1 MMRQE
6 PETGLARKLNTS
18 APQLQLMVAGQVV
31 EGDVAVVDAAA
42 AAVGAEGA
50 DAFGAE
56 GAEAHAA
63 AHHVSGLP
71 LRLALPVPALT
82 RLGSIFSSHLVT
94 DLELY
99 LRTWRSAR
107 RKRRPAWWRR

>member
-1 MMRQE
+1 MRQK
-6 PETGLARKLNTS
+6 PETGTGLARKLNTS

-42 AAVGAEGA
+42 AVGAEGA

-63 AHHVSGLP
+63 AHNVSGLP

-82 RLGSIFSSHLVT
+82 RLL
-94 DLELY
+94 
-99 LRTWRSAR
+99 
-107 RKRRPAWWRR
+107 

>member
-1 MMRQE
+1 MQE
-6 PETGLARKLNTS
+6 PETGTGLARKLNTS

-31 EGDVAVVDAAA
+31 EGDVAVVDAVD
-42 AAVGAEGA
+42 VGAEGA
-50 DAFGAE
+50 DAVGAE

-82 RLGSIFSSHLVT
+82 RLGSILSSH
-94 DLELY
+94 
-99 LRTWRSAR
+99 
-107 RKRRPAWWRR
+107 